1 MQLDASAAS
10 GSAGIA
16 VDDERLDC
24 SGELTSVGGLDRR
37 RSQD

>member
-10 GSAGIA
+10 GSAGMA

-24 SGELTSVGGLDRR
+24 LGECWECLC
-37 RSQD
+37 